1 VRARRGYLA
10 PKGKASAA
18 RIENVDGASS
28 SVLAALNSPLPLSA
42 LGMRMFA
49 APFKGAAPNAS
60 VVMGI
65 ELRGR
70 DLTLTG
76 NQRVEL
82 SYVAMDA
89 SGRTRAGDTD
99 LLTLTLPQEIRSR
112 VEQMG
117 IRVINRVNLPP
128 GRYQFR
134 VAGRDVATGTV
145 GALSYDLEIPDYQK
159 LPLSMSGLLLT
170 STSGSA
176 TPTARGDAELQ
187 RLLPGPPTSLRTFPQ
202 TDELVLFAEVYDRTG
217 ATPHTVDIT
226 TTLKSVGGRIVF
238 EHSDE
243 RSSAEL
249 QGANGGYGH
258 TVTVPMSELEPGRY
272 VLTVEA
278 RSRLGDVASRQTQF
292 EVTAP

>member
-28 SVLAALNSPLPLSA
+28 SVLAALNSPLPMSA

-65 ELRGR
+65 ELRGK

-82 SYVAMDA
+82 SYVALDA
-89 SGRTRAGDTD
+89 SGRARAGDTD
-99 LLTLTLPQEIRSR
+99 FLTLTLPQEARTR

-117 IRVINRVNLPP
+117 IRIINRVNLPP

-134 VAGRDVATGTV
+134 VAGRDVATGAV
-145 GALSYDLEIPDYQK
+145 GALSYDLEIPDYEK

-170 STSGSA
+170 SAAGSA

-187 RLLPGPPTSLRTFPQ
+187 RLLPGPPTSLRMFPQ
-202 TDELVLFAEVYDRTG
+202 ADELVLFAEVYDRTG
-217 ATPHTVDIT
+217 GTPHTVDIT
-226 TTLKSVGGRIVF
+226 TTVKSVGGRIVF
-238 EHSDE
+238 EHNDE

-258 TVTVPMSELEPGRY
+258 AVTVPMSELEPGRY

-278 RSRLGDVASRQTQF
+278 RSRLGDIASRQTQF